1 MKVINGTII
10 NAGVPSDPTGTYAV
24 RYQDITIIG
33 ASGKTCVGRI
43 GSKNG
48 YNVGDQVEVSVEE
61 KNGQKGPYNYFKKHN
76 PQYDGQGGSSGGQ
89 SGGRDYD
96 KENHGKCF
104 TNLLGAVMGTYAL
117 SGKWPNEADYIH
129 LADLATVCMNSYD
142 YRTTGTQPATEPP
155 AGEDIPF

>member
-1 MKVINGTII
+1 MTSIKGKIT
-10 NAGVPSDPTGTYAV
+10 GVVSTGSYTNDYGLTHTTN
-24 RYQDITIIG
+24 ITVQ
-33 ASGKTCVGRI
+33 TDVGPVTGEL
-43 GSKNG
+43 GSKD
-48 YNVGDQVEVSVEE
+48 VL
-61 KNGQKGPYNYFKKHN
+61 GQEILGQIADFTMTTGQHGNKFKKHN
-76 PQYDGQGGSSGGQ
+76 PKYDGQGGSSGGQ

-96 KENHGKCF
+96 KANHGKCF